1 MHLKWIQD
9 LKEGKL
15 KKDQLLILFLSGIL
29 LLVIALPVSK
39 EGTEEDR
46 QTQTIKIEENGRKE
60 AYEAE
65 LENKLEQVLSK
76 VEGVGKVEVMIYFA
90 SSSEKIVE
98 KDEQTTVYEHLENG
112 EEIPYVVKEISAVP
126 DGIVVVAEGGGNTVV
141 RKEIQEAVQ
150 ALFAVEAHKIKIMKM
165 SHESS

>member
-1 MHLKWIQD
+1 MDLKWMKD
-9 LKEGKL
+9 HKTGKL

-39 EGTEEDR
+39 EEKKETARADAV
-46 QTQTIKIEENGRKE
+46 KNEENSVKV
-60 AYEAE
+60 AYETD

-76 VEGVGKVEVMIYFA
+76 VEGVGKVEVMIHFA

-112 EEIPYVVKEISAVP
+112 GEVPYVVKEVSAVP
-126 DGIVVVAEGGGNTVV
+126 DGIVVIAQGGGNKAV
-141 RKEIQEAVQ
+141 RKEIMDAVQ

-165 SHESS
+165 SNANG